1 MKSILTR
8 GFALCSCSI
17 TSLGFCPSG
26 LCFPAGAGAPCPTS
40 LWVVGGD
47 LPAEPGQ
54 CRALGDAAVSGSSPG
69 EGGSEGP
76 SCDAGLCWWLNAQA
90 LLYTIRIPAGSG
102 TAPVLPLLLGKHPS
116 LSRLPPPPLPPTGQ
130 NTSQAFGHVFFFPPS
145 PSLRL
150 KTPPSF
156 IKPALSFLFPPP
168 FQHHHLPPTTSTSL
182 SQPATAGESQLAPI
196 VLSLGPKLKF
206 MTS

>member
-1 MKSILTR
+1 MCVTGVKSILTQ
-8 GFALCSCSI
+8 GIALCSCSI
-17 TSLGFCPSG
+17 ASLGFRPSG

-90 LLYTIRIPAGSG
+90 LLYTMSQQDLALPLFSCSSWGSIRPSAGS
-102 TAPVLPLLLGKHPS
+102 LLLHCLQRGRTLPRPLGTSFFSLLPHLCALKPHHLLSNQPFHFSFLPPS
-116 LSRLPPPPLPPTGQ
+116 NTTTSLPPPP
-130 NTSQAFGHVFFFPPS
+130 PPS
-145 PSLRL
+145 ASQRLPERASSLPL
-150 KTPPSF
+150 CY
-156 IKPALSFLFPPP
+156 LW
-168 FQHHHLPPTTSTSL
+168 
-182 SQPATAGESQLAPI
+182 
-196 VLSLGPKLKF
+196 VLN
-206 MTS
+206 